1 MRVHLQ
7 MASVT
12 LMVHSYPVVI
22 DPHDP
27 SSFNC
32 ERKHSPTGIG
42 FDFGNF
48 GTAPLYGCHIKPS
61 EGDRGWRGRSFHTPH
76 SRTLHWERNHSVTK
90 LPEQQW
96 KDGIAKTI
104 SGSHESGPGH
114 DSYEQHHR
122 FRIQPLGQ
130 KL

>member
-1 MRVHLQ
+1 

-12 LMVHSYPVVI
+12 LMVHSYPVVF

-27 SSFNC
+27 SSLNP

-42 FDFGNF
+42 PDFGSF
-48 GTAPLYGCHIKPS
+48 GTPLLYGDHIKPS
-61 EGDRGWRGRSFHTPH
+61 EGNREWRGRSFHTPH
-76 SRTLHWERNHSVTK
+76 SRALHWKRNHSVTK
-90 LPEQQW
+90 LPEHQW
-96 KDGIAKTI
+96 EDGIAKNI
-104 SGSHESGPGH
+104 SGSHKSGPEH
-114 DSYEQHHR
+114 DSYEQRHR